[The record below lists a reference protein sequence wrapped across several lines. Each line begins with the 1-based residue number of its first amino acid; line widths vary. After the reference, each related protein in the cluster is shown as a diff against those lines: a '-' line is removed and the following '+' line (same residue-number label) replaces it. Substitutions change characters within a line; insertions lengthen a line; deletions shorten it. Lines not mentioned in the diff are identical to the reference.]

1 MTAVPEFQQGIVPD
15 ASTRKDIN
23 GQHPSHMEEL
33 TQFHRWSM
41 FLPRG
46 YSEECQKNHAYTRTR
61 HTRNPKFFEETRAR
75 LTAILGDLQV
85 LKATGLGSTAEE
97 ALEAVMQA
105 QWAAHGFLFDRQ
117 FHKALNLGELS
128 MEVVESLAAQ
138 VQESD
143 VGGLTFW
150 RLLTRANLG
159 NAYARFKQSDKALA
173 VLKQGLELAEQDKG
187 LIAANDL
194 RAFGEGDTGTS
205 NKEVTKKSV
214 ARSRER
220 VLAGTIYAH
229 LSRIHL
235 EAEDQEEALRLM
247 DLMLEAFERYIW
259 DLGDARED
267 REAEATV
274 LATAYSNRGVC
285 DVRRGK
291 HDNGLAWL
299 TRAQECLE
307 KHADVS
313 GDSVQILAMIKEHIV
328 CANHLRN

>member
-1 MTAVPEFQQGIVPD
+1 
-15 ASTRKDIN
+15 
-23 GQHPSHMEEL
+23 
-33 TQFHRWSM
+33 M
-41 FLPRG
+41 FLPRA
-46 YSEECQKNHAYTRTR
+46 YSEECQKNHSYIRTR

-85 LKATGLGSTAEE
+85 LRATGMGSTSEE
-97 ALEAVMQA
+97 ALEAVMLA
-105 QWAAHGFLFDRQ
+105 QWAAQGFLFDRQ
-117 FHKALNLGELS
+117 FHKSLTLGELS
-128 MEVVESLAAQ
+128 MEVVESLATQ

-150 RLLTRANLG
+150 RLLVCANLG
-159 NAYARFKQSDKALA
+159 NTYARFRQQEKALA
-173 VLKQGLELAEQDKG
+173 VLKQGVELAEHDKG

-194 RAFGEGDTGTS
+194 RAFGEGNAGTS
-205 NKEVTKKSV
+205 SKEVTKSV

-220 VLAGTIYAH
+220 VLSGTLYAH

-259 DLGDARED
+259 DLGDSKED

-274 LATAYSNRGVC
+274 LATSYSNRGVC

-291 HDNGLAWL
+291 IENGLAWL

-307 KHADVS
+307 KHADAS
-313 GDSVQILAMIKEHIV
+313 GDSVHILALIKEHIAS
-328 CANHLRN
+328 ANLLIN